1 MSFSTGEFPSVLKIA
16 KVISIHKN
24 QSRVDY
30 TNYRPISFLSN
41 IENFIE
47 KLIYKRP
54 FNFLDINNL
63 IYLFQFG
70 FRPKYST
77 NHALINFTESITQS
91 LDEGSFDCGIF
102 VDLQKTFDSVDH
114 KILLH
119 KLEYY
124 EIRGIC
130 KDWFK
135 FYLSDRKQFVSIN
148 GYNSD
153 LMPADCG
160 VPQGAVLGP
169 LLFLIYIND
178 LHKAIQY
185 CKVHH
190 FADDTNLFHTS
201 KSVKNLNKQINRD
214 MKHLS
219 NWLSANK
226 ISLNVEKTELVIF
239 KSPRKVLLDEIKI
252 KLSGKRLYPSNSVKY
267 LGIKIDRFL
276 HWHDQVNSIAVK
288 LNRANALLLKIR
300 NYVNTE
306 TLRNIYFAIFD
317 SHLSYS
323 CIVWA
328 QNINTVRRLIVLQKK
343 AL

>member
-1 MSFSTGEFPSVLKIA
+1 MSQ
-16 KVISIHKN
+16 SI
-24 QSRVDY
+24 
-30 TNYRPISFLSN
+30 
-41 IENFIE
+41 
-47 KLIYKRP
+47 
-54 FNFLDINNL
+54 
-63 IYLFQFG
+63 
-70 FRPKYST
+70 
-77 NHALINFTESITQS
+77 NHALINLSESIKQS
-91 LDEGSFDCGIF
+91 LDEGNFSCGIF
-102 VDLQKTFDSVDH
+102 VDLQKAFDIVDH

-119 KLEYY
+119 KLQCYG
-124 EIRGIC
+124 IRGVC
-130 KDWFK
+130 NNWFK
-135 FYLSDRKQFVSIN
+135 SYLSDRKQFVSIN
-148 GYNSD
+148 GCNSD
-153 LMPADCG
+153 LMPVDCDA
-160 VPQGAVLGP
+160 PQGSVLGP
-169 LLFLIYIND
+169 LLFLMYIND

-185 CKVHH
+185 RKVHH
-190 FADDTNLFHTS
+190 FDDDTNIFHTS

-214 MKHLS
+214 MKHLN
-219 NWLSANK
+219 NWLSANN

-300 NYVNTE
+300 NYVNTK